1 MEEQKIVTELA
12 KELFSKINISGDI
25 TVSEADGLYTIH
37 IQTEEDAP
45 LLIGKHAHTLA
56 AIQRVISA
64 MLYKKFQKKIDVLV
78 DVNDYRDVQ
87 KERLT
92 KIADSVAQ
100 RVLEEKRSA
109 RLSSFS
115 PYERKIIHEHISNHY
130 HTLGSQS
137 EGEGRERVLVVSLKE

>member
-12 KELFSKINISGDI
+12 KELFSK
-25 TVSEADGLYTIH
+25 
-37 IQTEEDAP
+37 
-45 LLIGKHAHTLA
+45 HAHTLA

-64 MLYKKFQKKIDVLV
+64 MVYKKFQKKIDVLV

-92 KIADSVAQ
+92 KIADNVAQ